1 MDVRVHGVN
10 RLLKELDN
18 RFGKKRIDEITD
30 EALTMGALVFGMELR
45 RQLRTFSDGTGYSKG
60 YTLDELTISPPS
72 ANADGNRSIM
82 IFWRGPHSR
91 YRIIHL
97 NEWGTIRNPR
107 PRGKGKIAKAMEL
120 SKKAYAK
127 AIRDTIRRNL

>member
-1 MDVRVHGVN
+1 MAVKIHGVN
-10 RLLKELDN
+10 RLLKELDH
-18 RFGKKRIDEITD
+18 RFGKKRINEITD
-30 EALTMGALVFGMELR
+30 EALTMGALLFGMELR
-45 RQLRTFSDGTGYSKG
+45 RQLATFKDKG

-72 ANADGNRSIM
+72 ANSNGHRSIRV
-82 IFWRGPHSR
+82 FWRGPHQR

-120 SKKAYAK
+120 SKKEYAK

>member
-1 MDVRVHGVN
+1 MAVKVHGVN
-10 RLLKELDN
+10 RLLQELDR
-18 RFGKKRIDEITD
+18 RFNKKRIEGITD
-30 EALTMGALVFGMELR
+30 EALTNGALVFGMELR
-45 RQLRTFSDGTGYSKG
+45 RQLRTFSDGTGYSQG

-72 ANADGNRSIM
+72 ANADGHRSIK
-82 IFWRGPHSR
+82 IFWRGPHDR

-120 SKKAYAK
+120 SRLAYGRAV
-127 AIRDTIRRNL
+127 RDTIRRNL